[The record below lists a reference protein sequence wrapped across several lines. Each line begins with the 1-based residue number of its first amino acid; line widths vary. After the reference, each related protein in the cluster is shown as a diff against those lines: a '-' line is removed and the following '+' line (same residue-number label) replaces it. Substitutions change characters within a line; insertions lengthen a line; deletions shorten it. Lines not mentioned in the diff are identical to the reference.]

1 MKNLLYTLFGCIL
14 LITIYG
20 CNKTQTD
27 FKKFLGN
34 QEIVYTGAVG
44 AVITQPGDLRIG
56 LKWKSSSDPSIVKYV
71 VYWNNKA
78 DSQIVK
84 ISTKTDSVRTTI
96 TGLKEFVYTF
106 TIYSFDAKGNKSIPF
121 EVNNV
126 KVYGPVYASTLL
138 NRAYN
143 GTRPFKNNADGSVNL
158 IFNSPD
164 TININTVIR
173 YTNTSGETVSMNL
186 SPDSN
191 SITLPHYKQGTK
203 IQYQSSY
210 IPERTAI
217 DTFAVD
223 RFDDFPDITLLYVQC
238 DKKLFKENP
247 LPNDVGTYE
256 GQTSISKLWDGSIG
270 PQSYPNIFHSDG
282 DHPLPHHITFDM
294 GAIYTNLGRIEETGR
309 NQSHNPI
316 DFEIWG
322 IADIKNAATTL
333 KGNDPG
339 WEAEMVSKGWTK
351 LKECVRTDDGQQAMK
366 FDLKSNPPPVRYIRI
381 RILKTASGDPNYSNM
396 SELTFWNIE

>member
-1 MKNLLYTLFGCIL
+1 MKNLLYTLFGCML
-14 LITIYG
+14 LIIMYG

-27 FKKFLGN
+27 FKNLLGDH
-34 QEIVYTGAVG
+34 EVVYTGAVN
-44 AVITQPGDLRIG
+44 AVVTQPGNLRIG

-84 ISTKTDSVRTTI
+84 ISTKADSVRTTI

-121 EVNNV
+121 EVNNI
-126 KVYGPVYASTLL
+126 KVYGPVYAGTLL

-143 GTRPFKNNADGSVNL
+143 GTRPYKNNADGSIKL
-158 IFNSPD
+158 MFNTPD

-173 YTNTSGETVSMNL
+173 YTNASGATALMNL

-217 DTFAVD
+217 DTFVVD
-223 RFDDFPDITLLYVQC
+223 RFDDFPDIVPQYVQC
-238 DKKLFKENP
+238 DKSLFKSMS
-247 LPNDVGTYE
+247 LPNDVHADFGTSFE
-256 GQTSISKLWDGSIG
+256 KLWDGSVG
-270 PQSYPNIFHSDG
+270 PQSYPNIFHSNES
-282 DHPLPHHITFDM
+282 PLPHHFTFDL
-294 GAIYTNLGRIEETGR
+294 GKVYDYLGRIEETGR
-309 NQSHNPI
+309 NQSHNPL
-316 DFEIWG
+316 DFEVWG
-322 IADIKNAATTL
+322 IADVTNAATTL
-333 KGNDPG
+333 PGTDPG
-339 WEAEMVSKGWTK
+339 WTAEMKAKGWTL

-366 FDLKSNPPPVRYIRI
+366 FDFISNPPPVRYIRI
-381 RILKTASGDPNYSNM
+381 RVKTNASGENYSNI

>member
-238 DKKLFKENP
+238 DKKLFNENS

-256 GQTSISKLWDGSIG
+256 GQTSISKLWDGSVG

-316 DFEIWG
+316 DFEVWG